1 LDLNPCQLKK
11 NVFFKSCYGISAASL
26 LIAAILYAAGMA
38 GKTGPFVIASVFL
51 LGIGFRGSETLK
63 GYTYTA
69 MIIAAVVCSMYYP
82 HPFLTWGDFKL
93 STLIVPLL
101 QIIMFGMGT
110 SMSLNDF
117 VAVVKNP
124 KGVVIGVA
132 SQFVIMP
139 SLGFMLANISGFE
152 PEIAAGIILVGC
164 SPSGLASNV
173 ISYLAKANLALSLT
187 ITSITTLIAPFITP
201 LLMDILGGAFI
212 SIDVFQMMLDISK
225 MILVPIA
232 AGIIFNR
239 LFSGR
244 AKWLED
250 AMPLVSMA
258 GIAFI
263 IVIIT
268 ASGRESLLQIG
279 PLLIILALVH
289 NLGGY
294 LLGYW
299 SARAFKMNESD
310 ARTVAIEV
318 GMQNAG
324 LASGIAKALGKI
336 ATVGL
341 APAVFGPLMNM
352 TGSLLAS
359 YWHARPPANHQSNP
373 SNS

>member
-1 LDLNPCQLKK
+1 MKK
-11 NVFFKSCYGISAASL
+11 NVFFKSCYAISAASL
-26 LIAAILYAAGMA
+26 IIATILYATGMA
-38 GKTGPFVIASVFL
+38 DQTGPFVIASVFL

-82 HPFLTWGDFKL
+82 HLFLTWGDFKL

-124 KGVVIGVA
+124 KGVFIGVA
-132 SQFVIMP
+132 SQFAIMP
-139 SLGFMLANISGFE
+139 VLGFMLANISGFE

-164 SPSGLASNV
+164 SPSGVASNV
-173 ISYLAKANLALSLT
+173 ISYLAKANLALSIT
-187 ITSITTLIAPFITP
+187 ITSITTLMAPFITP
-201 LLMDILGGAFI
+201 FLMDVLGGAFI
-212 SIDVFQMMLDISK
+212 SIDVVQMMIDISK

-239 LFSGR
+239 IFSGKV
-244 AKWLED
+244 KWLEE

-268 ASGRESLLQIG
+268 AAGRESLLKIG
-279 PLLIILALVH
+279 PLLIALALVH

-294 LLGYW
+294 FLGYW
-299 SARAFKMNESD
+299 SARALKLNESD
-310 ARTVAIEV
+310 ARTIGIEV

-324 LASGIAKALGKI
+324 LASGIAKELGKI

-359 YWHARPPANHQSNP
+359 YWHARPPAGHQSNP
-373 SNS
+373 LNS